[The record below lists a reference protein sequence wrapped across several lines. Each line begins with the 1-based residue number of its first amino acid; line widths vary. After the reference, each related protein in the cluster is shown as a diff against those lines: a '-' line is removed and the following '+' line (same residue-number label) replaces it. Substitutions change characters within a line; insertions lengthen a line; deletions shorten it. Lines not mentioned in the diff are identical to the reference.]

1 MDVSDR
7 VRVLVHLAVTVQN
20 NALVVQISYKQTCE
34 TNEKAMRSSCF
45 MTFVTP
51 KRPVAL
57 CLISRPIPIST
68 SHRRWEKLANLG
80 RNFKDLPQLSASSRR
95 KLPRPIPLHNCSP
108 ATCYQQRSFQKKKI
122 CPFSVQW
129 I

>member
-1 MDVSDR
+1 MCLIVCVFLYIWRS
-7 VRVLVHLAVTVQN
+7 LSKTMHL
-20 NALVVQISYKQTCE
+20 LFRYLKQTCE

-80 RNFKDLPQLSASSRR
+80 RNFKDLPQLYVC
-95 KLPRPIPLHNCSP
+95 KLTPMQTPSP
-108 ATCYQQRSFQKKKI
+108 G
-122 CPFSVQW
+122 PFR
-129 I
+129 